1 MFPLGVLGGGEAA
14 DPLDIQFNGLPF
26 IDATG
31 NHPLQYP
38 VGVTESG
45 GSAVFNNNAA
55 NFISVL
61 RSGYRLQNSIEVN
74 CRVNLTNNGGLQSIW
89 TMLDAAGAEVFRLFV
104 TAIGEIGF
112 YMGTAIPVYFGF
124 TYGVSTEL
132 KVQYDKVAHTLKL
145 YKNGVLV
152 LTEVGVAL
160 QANVQRSM
168 RIGNFRTANPFPM
181 NGTMD
186 YITVAEF

>member
-1 MFPLGVLGGGEAA
+1 MFPLGILSARESP
-14 DPLDIQFNGLPF
+14 DPLNIQFNGLPF
-26 IDATG
+26 FDATG

-55 NFISVL
+55 NFITVL
-61 RSGYRLQNSIEVN
+61 NSGYRLQNSIEVN
-74 CRVNLTNNGGLQSIW
+74 CRVNLTNNGTVQSLW
-89 TMLDAAGAEVFRLFV
+89 TMLDASDSQVFRLFV

-112 YMGTAIPVYFGF
+112 YLGVSIPIYFGF
-124 TYGVSTEL
+124 SYGVSTEL
-132 KVQYDKVAHTLKL
+132 KVQYDSVSHTLKL

-160 QANVQRSM
+160 QSNVQRNM
-168 RIGNFRTANPFPM
+168 RIGNFSAANPFPM

-186 YITVAEF
+186 YITVTEF